1 MRVVAFSIAFGIL
14 LLSIQGCSS
23 DRSAETQPPPT
34 QPPERATKTTGE
46 LDTSLLFRAG
56 SSEWLDGYQHRLDE
70 SLSQIPQG
78 TTLDLR
84 LFRLPRPILINSPRS
99 MEVLDFARLRALGEA
114 IARKGYKIRR
124 TQIEGSVELHGQP
137 ATDRIEFA
145 AVSPAEL
152 AIANPARIDLGGSL
166 FLSGTEH
173 FAPGAKETVEEK
185 AREIP
190 KGTTVDIEVFR
201 QSTGGLKVNRFRHP
215 DEVDRA
221 RGQAVRNRLLAIGIN
236 ARDVIV
242 RGVAEENG
250 RASSRRVELVLAE
263 IERDSAWGRSISMPP
278 ERKRIDL
285 GVNLFRSGSE
295 VLSDGAAERID
306 EMIRSLPRG
315 AVVDI
320 EVFQDSGL
328 WHSRPQTREELS
340 AARGNAIKKH
350 LTAAGFTIREVIVRG
365 PVTYQGRAP
374 SRRVELVVVQ

>member
-70 SLSQIPQG
+70 SLSQIPEG

-124 TQIEGSVELHGQP
+124 TQIEGAVELHGQP

-152 AIANPARIDLGGSL
+152 AIANPVRIDLGGSL
-166 FLSGTEH
+166 FLSGTEQ
-173 FAPGAKETVEEK
+173 FAPGEK
-185 AREIP
+185 QGEI
-190 KGTTVDIEVFR
+190 
-201 QSTGGLKVNRFRHP
+201 
-215 DEVDRA
+215 
-221 RGQAVRNRLLAIGIN
+221 
-236 ARDVIV
+236 
-242 RGVAEENG
+242 G
-250 RASSRRVELVLAE
+250 RAHV
-263 IERDSAWGRSISMPP
+263 
-278 ERKRIDL
+278 
-285 GVNLFRSGSE
+285 
-295 VLSDGAAERID
+295 
-306 EMIRSLPRG
+306 
-315 AVVDI
+315 
-320 EVFQDSGL
+320 
-328 WHSRPQTREELS
+328 
-340 AARGNAIKKH
+340 
-350 LTAAGFTIREVIVRG
+350 
-365 PVTYQGRAP
+365 
-374 SRRVELVVVQ
+374 